1 MAADKAKQNIL
12 LGIFVMFLVTISVVI
27 TDSLYKWARV
37 EYLSP
42 VPYVMFA
49 RYSGVFI
56 LAIAWQVYKRNSLA
70 TALHTTKLK
79 WHLFRSS
86 ALVGSTICGTLALQY
101 TPLSIYA
108 AVIQFAPVFVL
119 ILLQFLPGE
128 QLTKQQWGAV
138 VFGLLGVMIIL
149 RPSAQGF
156 DIHWLISLG
165 VVFFWGLFQAL
176 TRYLSQTESTSTL
189 MLYNMPVGLLVS
201 VIWIAM
207 IYRPV
212 VMGEFWTLFSIFAI
226 STFTFVALIV
236 AYRLAPAKYI
246 APIAWLQVIWAFFPD
261 YFIFQHR
268 PDIFVFI
275 GAAFIIASGVW
286 MFLSAQ
292 KTNLQTDV

>member
-1 MAADKAKQNIL
+1 MTTDKAKQNIL
-12 LGIFVMFLVTISVVI
+12 LGIFVMFLVTISVVF
-27 TDSLYKWARV
+27 TDSLYKLAGV
-37 EYLSP
+37 KYHSP
-42 VPYVMFA
+42 VPYIMFA

-56 LAIAWQVYKRNSLA
+56 LAIAWQIYKRNSLA

-86 ALVGSTICGTLALQY
+86 SLVGSTICGAIALQY

-108 AVIQFAPVFVL
+108 AVIQFSPIFVIL
-119 ILLQFLPGE
+119 LLQFLPGE
-128 QLTKQQWGAV
+128 EMSKQQWFAV
-138 VFGLLGVMIIL
+138 FFGMLGVMIVL

-156 DIHWLISLG
+156 DVRWLVSLA

-176 TRYLSQTESTSTL
+176 TRYLSKTESTSTL

-201 VIWIAM
+201 IIWITM
-207 IYRPV
+207 IYRPM
-212 VMGEFWTLFSIFAI
+212 VMGEFWTLFGIFIVSI
-226 STFTFVALIV
+226 FTFVALIV

-246 APIAWLQVIWAFFPD
+246 APIAWLQVIWAFIPD
-261 YFIFQHR
+261 YFIFHHR

-275 GAAFIIASGVW
+275 GAACIIASGVW

-292 KTNLQTDV
+292 S